1 MRRIAASWQL
11 FKNGLEVLGRNKKL
25 LVFPLVIACFTTGL
39 LLSFIAPGALQ
50 PTGHRYSEPAHW
62 KAVVKSSFSEQSLQK
77 LQTAPAHAT
86 HRPNELRLTNA
97 AWGYLVVVYLA
108 LMIAATFFNVAFYHE
123 ILKALRGGT
132 VSIRDGL
139 RFAAS
144 KLPAIILWS
153 LMAGVVGYV
162 IRVLEQRMGLI
173 GRLTLRL
180 IGVAWSVASVFAIP
194 VLIESNTTNPLEV
207 LRQSAATLRKAWG
220 ETVVGFTGFGLFS
233 MLIVLGSMCA
243 MGLGMWGA
251 VALHSP
257 VGMTLTLTG
266 WAIGLLVFIY
276 VQGVVGHVFRCALY
290 LHATDGTPPAP
301 FDATTMELA
310 WKTKRA

>member
-1 MRRIAASWQL
+1 
-11 FKNGLEVLGRNKKL
+11 
-25 LVFPLVIACFTTGL
+25 
-39 LLSFIAPGALQ
+39 
-50 PTGHRYSEPAHW
+50 
-62 KAVVKSSFSEQSLQK
+62 
-77 LQTAPAHAT
+77 
-86 HRPNELRLTNA
+86 
-97 AWGYLVVVYLA
+97 
-108 LMIAATFFNVAFYHE
+108 
-123 ILKALRGGT
+123 
-132 VSIRDGL
+132 
-139 RFAAS
+139 
-144 KLPAIILWS
+144 
-153 LMAGVVGYV
+153 
-162 IRVLEQRMGLI
+162 MGLI